1 MQVAAMTQTVRF
13 AALFALLLAGA
24 ACNSNPADATDSTAT
39 AGTVAE
45 TAAEAAPAPVADAPQ
60 TAAKPLSE
68 SDRTFLQ
75 MATTAC
81 EQTDF
86 NGFFAAY
93 ARSPAVQARYTA
105 ASVRTGT
112 RGSSVPTSR
121 AQYLS
126 RDQFPVG
133 MIDTYWVTGESYRAF
148 LADDTMPEVLVNAD
162 LQINVAGDR
171 RASVEWQ
178 PGRMDYSDSEGE
190 GDFIP
195 TGPGGQLLFYPTD
208 ACWEL
213 TQDIRER

>member
-1 MQVAAMTQTVRF
+1 MTHPVHF
-13 AALFALLLAGA
+13 AALSALLLAGA
-24 ACNSNPADATDSTAT
+24 ACNSNPADATDSAAT
-39 AGTVAE
+39 EDTVAE
-45 TAAEAAPAPVADAPQ
+45 TAVEAAPAPGADKPQ

-86 NGFFAAY
+86 KGFFVAY
-93 ARSPAVQARYTA
+93 AGSPEVRARYTA

-112 RGSSVPTSR
+112 RGSSVATPR
-121 AQYLS
+121 AQYLA

-148 LADDTMPEVLVNAD
+148 LADDTRPEVLVNAD

-171 RASVEWQ
+171 RAIVEWL
-178 PGRMDYSDSEGE
+178 PGRMDYANSEGE

-195 TGPGGQLLFYPTD
+195 TGTGGYTLFYPTD

-213 TQDIRER
+213 VEDIRER